1 MRYAIP
7 MSNGMLSPH
16 FGHCEQFAFID
27 VDEANK
33 AIMQKQFEPSP
44 EHEPGLLPNWLA
56 EKGVHVVI
64 AGGMGARARDLFRQ
78 NRIEVVFNVTESDPE
93 KAIFDYL
100 NGSLKFGNSICD
112 H

>member
-1 MRYAIP
+1 
-7 MSNGMLSPH
+7 MLSPH

-44 EHEPGLLPNWLA
+44 EHEPGLLPKWLS

-64 AGGMGARARDLFRQ
+64 AGGMGSRARELFRQ
-78 NRIEVVFNVTESDPE
+78 NHIKVVFNALENDPE
-93 KAIFDYL
+93 KALYDYL
-100 NGSLKFGNSICD
+100 KGVLKVGADICD